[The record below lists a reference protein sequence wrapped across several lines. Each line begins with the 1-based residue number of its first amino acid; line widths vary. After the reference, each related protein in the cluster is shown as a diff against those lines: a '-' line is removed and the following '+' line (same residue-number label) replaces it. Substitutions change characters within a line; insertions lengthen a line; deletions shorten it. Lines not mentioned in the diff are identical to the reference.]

1 VAQPLSPTQSLK
13 LYVPNPCEDNEGVH
27 TQRVGCNAAFIVLD
41 FDLGLAREPTARAMY
56 QGQCPMSISLSI
68 GKRDGEHALRRLI
81 GGIAKQDATFSPRCV
96 PRWAKVEALGNVGR
110 LLLMATAK
118 EMEQGPVL
126 NPPADES
133 S

>member
-1 VAQPLSPTQSLK
+1 MT
-13 LYVPNPCEDNEGVH
+13 
-27 TQRVGCNAAFIVLD
+27 
-41 FDLGLAREPTARAMY
+41 
-56 QGQCPMSISLSI
+56 ISFST
-68 GKRDGEHALRRLI
+68 GKRDGEHALRHLI
-81 GGIAKQDATFSPRCV
+81 GGIAQQDATFSPRCV

-110 LLLMATAK
+110 LLLMAMAK